1 MKLNELRPPKGA
13 RKKRKRIGRGEGSG
27 HGGTSTKGHK
37 GYKARSGG
45 KRSPG
50 FEGGQMPLQRRLP
63 KRGFKNPSRKEWSVV
78 NLRDLSAFPDG
89 AVVDV
94 EGMKSSGLVKK
105 VGFGVKILGEGEI
118 SRSLTVRAQAFSLS
132 ARKKIEAAGGKAEVI

>member
-1 MKLNELRPPKGA
+1 MKLSELRPPEGA
-13 RKKRKRIGRGEGSG
+13 RKGKKRIGRGEGSG

-63 KRGFKNPSRKEWSVV
+63 KRGFKNPSRKQWSVI

-89 AVVDV
+89 VVVDV
-94 EGMKSSGLVKK
+94 ESLKSKGLVKK
-105 VGFGVKILGEGEI
+105 IGFGVKILGEGEVL
-118 SRSLTVRAQAFSLS
+118 RPLTVRAQAFSLS
-132 ARKKIEAAGGKAEVI
+132 AKKKIEAAGGKAEVI

>member
-1 MKLNELRPPKGA
+1 MKLNELKPPKGA

-94 EGMKSSGLVKK
+94 EGMKTSGLVKK

>member
-1 MKLNELRPPKGA
+1 MKLSELRPPEGA
-13 RKKRKRIGRGEGSG
+13 RKGKKRIGRGEGSG

-63 KRGFKNPSRKEWSVV
+63 KRGFKNPSRKQWSVI

-89 AVVDV
+89 VVVDV
-94 EGMKSSGLVKK
+94 ESLKSKGLVKK
-105 VGFGVKILGEGEI
+105 IGAGVKILGEGEVL
-118 SRSLTVRAQAFSLS
+118 RPLTVRAQAFSLS
-132 ARKKIEAAGGKAEVI
+132 AKKKIEAAGGKAEVI